1 MLHCQDSVTFVV
13 FISLENLR
21 FAPWRCGRLYCSRV
35 VFPVRILSQNN
46 RLTLAAQATN
56 NISPQQA
63 AQNIEQRAQS
73 VQLTVKSVKNRLVR
87 FWRETQLSAKASTY
101 DLQRIYDP
109 RFWWFLHQKPLHPLT
124 PAVEIGTQNKATVIY
139 LPDNPK
145 YRLFKQTVITV
156 TAPDAQQAGIGGL
169 LVVLNSR
176 LVRIIDRSRELQA
189 LTQSRDTPVSSE
201 RETKTELQALNRRM
215 ALVMKAIELLTVTIL
230 LVALVV
236 AVVFISVVTQ
246 LDLAL
251 LVVPLFVMA
260 MVCLM
265 AAALLFQ
272 REVQLAT
279 AQVRRWF

>member
-1 MLHCQDSVTFVV
+1 MSVAPV
-13 FISLENLR
+13 FLL
-21 FAPWRCGRLYCSRV
+21 
-35 VFPVRILSQNN
+35 
-46 RLTLAAQATN
+46 
-56 NISPQQA
+56 
-63 AQNIEQRAQS
+63 
-73 VQLTVKSVKNRLVR
+73 
-87 FWRETQLSAKASTY
+87 
-101 DLQRIYDP
+101 
-109 RFWWFLHQKPLHPLT
+109 
-124 PAVEIGTQNKATVIY
+124 
-139 LPDNPK
+139 
-145 YRLFKQTVITV
+145 
-156 TAPDAQQAGIGGL
+156 AGIGGL

-201 RETKTELQALNRRM
+201 RESKTELQALKRRM
-215 ALVMKAIELLTVTIL
+215 ALVMKAIELLTITIL

>member
-1 MLHCQDSVTFVV
+1 MSVAPV
-13 FISLENLR
+13 FLL
-21 FAPWRCGRLYCSRV
+21 
-35 VFPVRILSQNN
+35 
-46 RLTLAAQATN
+46 
-56 NISPQQA
+56 
-63 AQNIEQRAQS
+63 
-73 VQLTVKSVKNRLVR
+73 
-87 FWRETQLSAKASTY
+87 
-101 DLQRIYDP
+101 
-109 RFWWFLHQKPLHPLT
+109 
-124 PAVEIGTQNKATVIY
+124 
-139 LPDNPK
+139 
-145 YRLFKQTVITV
+145 
-156 TAPDAQQAGIGGL
+156 AGIGGL

-201 RETKTELQALNRRM
+201 RESKTELQALKRRM

-230 LVALVV
+230 LVAMVV

-279 AQVRRWF
+279 TQVRRCF

>member
-1 MLHCQDSVTFVV
+1 MSVAPV
-13 FISLENLR
+13 FLL
-21 FAPWRCGRLYCSRV
+21 
-35 VFPVRILSQNN
+35 
-46 RLTLAAQATN
+46 
-56 NISPQQA
+56 
-63 AQNIEQRAQS
+63 
-73 VQLTVKSVKNRLVR
+73 
-87 FWRETQLSAKASTY
+87 
-101 DLQRIYDP
+101 
-109 RFWWFLHQKPLHPLT
+109 
-124 PAVEIGTQNKATVIY
+124 
-139 LPDNPK
+139 
-145 YRLFKQTVITV
+145 
-156 TAPDAQQAGIGGL
+156 AGIGGL

-201 RETKTELQALNRRM
+201 RESKTELQELKRRM
-215 ALVMKAIELLTVTIL
+215 ELVMKAIELLTITIL

-279 AQVRRWF
+279 TQVRRWF

>member
-1 MLHCQDSVTFVV
+1 M
-13 FISLENLR
+13 
-21 FAPWRCGRLYCSRV
+21 
-35 VFPVRILSQNN
+35 
-46 RLTLAAQATN
+46 
-56 NISPQQA
+56 
-63 AQNIEQRAQS
+63 
-73 VQLTVKSVKNRLVR
+73 
-87 FWRETQLSAKASTY
+87 
-101 DLQRIYDP
+101 
-109 RFWWFLHQKPLHPLT
+109 
-124 PAVEIGTQNKATVIY
+124 
-139 LPDNPK
+139 
-145 YRLFKQTVITV
+145 
-156 TAPDAQQAGIGGL
+156 
-169 LVVLNSR
+169 LVVLNRR
-176 LVRIIDRSRELQA
+176 LVRIVDRSRELQA

-201 RETKTELQALNRRM
+201 RESKTELQALKRRM

-279 AQVRRWF
+279 AQVRRWL

>member
-1 MLHCQDSVTFVV
+1 MSVAPV
-13 FISLENLR
+13 FLL
-21 FAPWRCGRLYCSRV
+21 
-35 VFPVRILSQNN
+35 
-46 RLTLAAQATN
+46 
-56 NISPQQA
+56 
-63 AQNIEQRAQS
+63 
-73 VQLTVKSVKNRLVR
+73 
-87 FWRETQLSAKASTY
+87 
-101 DLQRIYDP
+101 
-109 RFWWFLHQKPLHPLT
+109 
-124 PAVEIGTQNKATVIY
+124 
-139 LPDNPK
+139 
-145 YRLFKQTVITV
+145 
-156 TAPDAQQAGIGGL
+156 AGIGGL

-201 RETKTELQALNRRM
+201 RESKTELQALKRRM

>member
-1 MLHCQDSVTFVV
+1 MSVAPV
-13 FISLENLR
+13 FLL
-21 FAPWRCGRLYCSRV
+21 
-35 VFPVRILSQNN
+35 
-46 RLTLAAQATN
+46 
-56 NISPQQA
+56 
-63 AQNIEQRAQS
+63 
-73 VQLTVKSVKNRLVR
+73 
-87 FWRETQLSAKASTY
+87 
-101 DLQRIYDP
+101 
-109 RFWWFLHQKPLHPLT
+109 
-124 PAVEIGTQNKATVIY
+124 
-139 LPDNPK
+139 
-145 YRLFKQTVITV
+145 
-156 TAPDAQQAGIGGL
+156 AGIGGL

-176 LVRIIDRSRELQA
+176 LVRIVDRSRELQA

-201 RETKTELQALNRRM
+201 RESKTELHAMKRRM

-279 AQVRRWF
+279 TQVRRWF

>member
-1 MLHCQDSVTFVV
+1 MSVAPV
-13 FISLENLR
+13 FLL
-21 FAPWRCGRLYCSRV
+21 
-35 VFPVRILSQNN
+35 
-46 RLTLAAQATN
+46 
-56 NISPQQA
+56 
-63 AQNIEQRAQS
+63 
-73 VQLTVKSVKNRLVR
+73 
-87 FWRETQLSAKASTY
+87 
-101 DLQRIYDP
+101 
-109 RFWWFLHQKPLHPLT
+109 
-124 PAVEIGTQNKATVIY
+124 
-139 LPDNPK
+139 
-145 YRLFKQTVITV
+145 
-156 TAPDAQQAGIGGL
+156 AGIGGL

-201 RETKTELQALNRRM
+201 RESKTELQALKRRM
-215 ALVMKAIELLTVTIL
+215 ALVMKAIELLTITIL

-279 AQVRRWF
+279 AQVRRWL

>member
-1 MLHCQDSVTFVV
+1 MSVAPV
-13 FISLENLR
+13 FLL
-21 FAPWRCGRLYCSRV
+21 
-35 VFPVRILSQNN
+35 
-46 RLTLAAQATN
+46 
-56 NISPQQA
+56 
-63 AQNIEQRAQS
+63 
-73 VQLTVKSVKNRLVR
+73 
-87 FWRETQLSAKASTY
+87 
-101 DLQRIYDP
+101 
-109 RFWWFLHQKPLHPLT
+109 
-124 PAVEIGTQNKATVIY
+124 
-139 LPDNPK
+139 
-145 YRLFKQTVITV
+145 
-156 TAPDAQQAGIGGL
+156 AGIGGL

-201 RETKTELQALNRRM
+201 RESKTELQALKRRM
-215 ALVMKAIELLTVTIL
+215 ALVMKAIELLTITIL

-236 AVVFISVVTQ
+236 AFVFISVVTQ

-279 AQVRRWF
+279 TQVRRWF

>member
-1 MLHCQDSVTFVV
+1 MSVAPV
-13 FISLENLR
+13 FLL
-21 FAPWRCGRLYCSRV
+21 
-35 VFPVRILSQNN
+35 
-46 RLTLAAQATN
+46 
-56 NISPQQA
+56 
-63 AQNIEQRAQS
+63 
-73 VQLTVKSVKNRLVR
+73 
-87 FWRETQLSAKASTY
+87 
-101 DLQRIYDP
+101 
-109 RFWWFLHQKPLHPLT
+109 
-124 PAVEIGTQNKATVIY
+124 
-139 LPDNPK
+139 
-145 YRLFKQTVITV
+145 
-156 TAPDAQQAGIGGL
+156 AGIGGL

-201 RETKTELQALNRRM
+201 RESKTELQALKRRM
-215 ALVMKAIELLTVTIL
+215 ALVMKAIELLTITIL

-279 AQVRRWF
+279 TQVRRWF

>member
-1 MLHCQDSVTFVV
+1 MSVAPV
-13 FISLENLR
+13 FLL
-21 FAPWRCGRLYCSRV
+21 
-35 VFPVRILSQNN
+35 
-46 RLTLAAQATN
+46 
-56 NISPQQA
+56 
-63 AQNIEQRAQS
+63 
-73 VQLTVKSVKNRLVR
+73 
-87 FWRETQLSAKASTY
+87 
-101 DLQRIYDP
+101 
-109 RFWWFLHQKPLHPLT
+109 
-124 PAVEIGTQNKATVIY
+124 
-139 LPDNPK
+139 
-145 YRLFKQTVITV
+145 
-156 TAPDAQQAGIGGL
+156 AGIGGL

-201 RETKTELQALNRRM
+201 RESKTELQAMKRRM

>member
-1 MLHCQDSVTFVV
+1 MSVAPV
-13 FISLENLR
+13 FLL
-21 FAPWRCGRLYCSRV
+21 
-35 VFPVRILSQNN
+35 
-46 RLTLAAQATN
+46 
-56 NISPQQA
+56 
-63 AQNIEQRAQS
+63 
-73 VQLTVKSVKNRLVR
+73 
-87 FWRETQLSAKASTY
+87 
-101 DLQRIYDP
+101 
-109 RFWWFLHQKPLHPLT
+109 
-124 PAVEIGTQNKATVIY
+124 
-139 LPDNPK
+139 
-145 YRLFKQTVITV
+145 
-156 TAPDAQQAGIGGL
+156 AGIGGL

-176 LVRIIDRSRELQA
+176 LVRIVDRSRELQA

-201 RETKTELQALNRRM
+201 RESKTELQAMKRRM

-279 AQVRRWF
+279 AQVRRWL

>member
-1 MLHCQDSVTFVV
+1 MSVAPV
-13 FISLENLR
+13 FLL
-21 FAPWRCGRLYCSRV
+21 
-35 VFPVRILSQNN
+35 
-46 RLTLAAQATN
+46 
-56 NISPQQA
+56 
-63 AQNIEQRAQS
+63 
-73 VQLTVKSVKNRLVR
+73 
-87 FWRETQLSAKASTY
+87 
-101 DLQRIYDP
+101 
-109 RFWWFLHQKPLHPLT
+109 
-124 PAVEIGTQNKATVIY
+124 
-139 LPDNPK
+139 
-145 YRLFKQTVITV
+145 
-156 TAPDAQQAGIGGL
+156 AGIGGL

-201 RETKTELQALNRRM
+201 RESKTELQAMKRRM

-279 AQVRRWF
+279 AQVRRWL

>member
-1 MLHCQDSVTFVV
+1 MIYVLWLVELGAQVGHQPD
-13 FISLENLR
+13 ENLSR
-21 FAPWRCGRLYCSRV
+21 SIQMSVAP
-35 VFPVRILSQNN
+35 VFL
-46 RLTLAAQATN
+46 L
-56 NISPQQA
+56 
-63 AQNIEQRAQS
+63 
-73 VQLTVKSVKNRLVR
+73 
-87 FWRETQLSAKASTY
+87 
-101 DLQRIYDP
+101 
-109 RFWWFLHQKPLHPLT
+109 
-124 PAVEIGTQNKATVIY
+124 
-139 LPDNPK
+139 
-145 YRLFKQTVITV
+145 
-156 TAPDAQQAGIGGL
+156 AGIGGL

-201 RETKTELQALNRRM
+201 RERKTELQALKRRM
-215 ALVMKAIELLTVTIL
+215 ALVMKAIQLLTVTIL

-279 AQVRRWF
+279 TQVRRWF

>member
-1 MLHCQDSVTFVV
+1 MSVAPV
-13 FISLENLR
+13 FLL
-21 FAPWRCGRLYCSRV
+21 
-35 VFPVRILSQNN
+35 
-46 RLTLAAQATN
+46 
-56 NISPQQA
+56 
-63 AQNIEQRAQS
+63 
-73 VQLTVKSVKNRLVR
+73 
-87 FWRETQLSAKASTY
+87 
-101 DLQRIYDP
+101 
-109 RFWWFLHQKPLHPLT
+109 
-124 PAVEIGTQNKATVIY
+124 
-139 LPDNPK
+139 
-145 YRLFKQTVITV
+145 
-156 TAPDAQQAGIGGL
+156 AGIGGL

-201 RETKTELQALNRRM
+201 RESKTELQALKRRM

-230 LVALVV
+230 LVAMVV

-265 AAALLFQ
+265 AASLLFQ

-279 AQVRRWF
+279 TQVRRCF

>member
-1 MLHCQDSVTFVV
+1 MSVAPV
-13 FISLENLR
+13 FLL
-21 FAPWRCGRLYCSRV
+21 
-35 VFPVRILSQNN
+35 
-46 RLTLAAQATN
+46 
-56 NISPQQA
+56 
-63 AQNIEQRAQS
+63 
-73 VQLTVKSVKNRLVR
+73 
-87 FWRETQLSAKASTY
+87 
-101 DLQRIYDP
+101 
-109 RFWWFLHQKPLHPLT
+109 
-124 PAVEIGTQNKATVIY
+124 
-139 LPDNPK
+139 
-145 YRLFKQTVITV
+145 
-156 TAPDAQQAGIGGL
+156 AGIGGL

-176 LVRIIDRSRELQA
+176 LVRIVDRSRELQA

-201 RETKTELQALNRRM
+201 RESKTELQALKRRM

-279 AQVRRWF
+279 AQVRRWL

>member
-1 MLHCQDSVTFVV
+1 MIYVLRLVDLVAQVV
-13 FISLENLR
+13 HQPAENLSR
-21 FAPWRCGRLYCSRV
+21 AIQMSVAP
-35 VFPVRILSQNN
+35 VFL
-46 RLTLAAQATN
+46 L
-56 NISPQQA
+56 
-63 AQNIEQRAQS
+63 
-73 VQLTVKSVKNRLVR
+73 
-87 FWRETQLSAKASTY
+87 
-101 DLQRIYDP
+101 
-109 RFWWFLHQKPLHPLT
+109 
-124 PAVEIGTQNKATVIY
+124 
-139 LPDNPK
+139 
-145 YRLFKQTVITV
+145 
-156 TAPDAQQAGIGGL
+156 AGIGGL

-201 RETKTELQALNRRM
+201 RESKTELQALKRRM

-230 LVALVV
+230 LVALVE

>member
-1 MLHCQDSVTFVV
+1 MSVAPV
-13 FISLENLR
+13 FLL
-21 FAPWRCGRLYCSRV
+21 
-35 VFPVRILSQNN
+35 
-46 RLTLAAQATN
+46 
-56 NISPQQA
+56 
-63 AQNIEQRAQS
+63 
-73 VQLTVKSVKNRLVR
+73 
-87 FWRETQLSAKASTY
+87 
-101 DLQRIYDP
+101 
-109 RFWWFLHQKPLHPLT
+109 
-124 PAVEIGTQNKATVIY
+124 
-139 LPDNPK
+139 
-145 YRLFKQTVITV
+145 
-156 TAPDAQQAGIGGL
+156 AGIGGL

-201 RETKTELQALNRRM
+201 RESKTELQALKRRM
-215 ALVMKAIELLTVTIL
+215 ALVMKAIELLTITIL

-236 AVVFISVVTQ
+236 AFVFISVVTQ

-279 AQVRRWF
+279 TQVRRCF